1 MQRVA
6 NLRPVPP
13 TSDNRFCTFPYQ
25 ISIPHHI
32 YPFSHDA
39 VFFPVLSTGG
49 PSAHPAPVAHPAPAA
64 AVVGLPMGP
73 QLRMEP
79 YFAEEDLF
87 LAGHSGRA
95 PALTRNVTVTV
106 GQTAFLECR
115 VRNLGA
121 KRVSQSVF

>member
-1 MQRVA
+1 M
-6 NLRPVPP
+6 
-13 TSDNRFCTFPYQ
+13 
-25 ISIPHHI
+25 
-32 YPFSHDA
+32 
-39 VFFPVLSTGG
+39 FFPVLSTGG
-49 PSAHPAPVAHPAPAA
+49 PSADPSPAPLP

-87 LAGHSGRA
+87 LAGHSTRA
-95 PALTRNVTVTV
+95 PTLTRNVTVTV

-121 KRVSQSVF
+121 KRVRLARTHKRTVFIACNVQDVSGTLG

>member
-1 MQRVA
+1 M
-6 NLRPVPP
+6 
-13 TSDNRFCTFPYQ
+13 
-25 ISIPHHI
+25 
-32 YPFSHDA
+32 
-39 VFFPVLSTGG
+39 FFPVLSTGG
-49 PSAHPAPVAHPAPAA
+49 PSAHPAPAPAA

-121 KRVSQSVF
+121 KRVSQSFSVLGHRQCELASP